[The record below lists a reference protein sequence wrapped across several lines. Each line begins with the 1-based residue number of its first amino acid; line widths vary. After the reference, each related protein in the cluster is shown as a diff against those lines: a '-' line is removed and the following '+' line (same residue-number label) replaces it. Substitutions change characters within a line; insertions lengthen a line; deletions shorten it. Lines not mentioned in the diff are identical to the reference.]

1 MRLTGGGARP
11 LGPPIAFTFE
21 DDSGPRRIEALMGET
36 LGAALSAAG
45 VLALRRT
52 ASGAPRGLHCGMGA
66 CWDCLVTVD
75 GRANQRACMT
85 KARDGMHVTGA
96 VPCVLAPLAGGSMA
110 EEARTPDVLVVGA
123 GPAGLSAAI
132 AAAEV
137 GASVLLLDERGE
149 PGGQYL
155 KGTPAHRIDRPDRQF
170 RAGDALRARAA
181 TAGVEVLAD
190 ALAWGVFPPG
200 EVHGAID
207 AAADPAHA
215 AEVAVLQG
223 QRALLIRPRRLV
235 LAPGAHERPVAIP
248 GWTLPGVMTTGAMQ
262 TLARAGRVS
271 PAGRVVIAGN
281 GPLNLQL
288 AVELLAGGVEVAA
301 VVETA
306 PRPGAAIWRRALR
319 MGVLAPDLAWD
330 GTRYLL
336 ALRRAGVE
344 VIWGATL
351 LGCEGEG
358 AFTALR
364 IGTAAGERR
373 IAAGV
378 CALNHGF
385 QAETGLARALGA
397 AHRVGTG
404 GALETVTDEEGRT
417 SLPGVFAVGDGAAL
431 GGARVA
437 LARGRLAGQ
446 AAARD
451 LGRPVAGGADR
462 RALDRALGFQRDLW
476 RVFAAPPLAPP
487 PDDTI
492 ACRCEEVMAGALRGH
507 GSAVAA
513 KRATRAGMG
522 RCGGR
527 FCAATLHAI
536 LGAAADEAGFAAPRA
551 PVRPVPAAALMREA
565 PSQGHHHGIPDPPMP
580 GWSTAPRAPAPEDC
594 DVLVVGGGVV
604 GLSCAL
610 HLARNGVGVTVADR
624 GEPGL
629 GASTTNAGSLHIQ
642 LLAYDFDGTGDPG
655 PLASALAL
663 GPASVALWREI
674 ARDAG
679 EDLGIRTE
687 GGLILADDADTFE
700 WLRRKT
706 EFESARGIEAAMI
719 GAEELGRIAPALD
732 RRFLGA
738 AWCPQEGQMD
748 PLRGT
753 LALLRLARAA
763 GAHVA
768 AGLDVTAIEPLRA
781 GFRITSPSG
790 AFHAGRVVNAAG
802 PHAMRVAALAGV
814 RLPMRLIVQQVVV
827 TEAGP
832 PLLRPLVQW
841 ARRHLSLKQGDAGHL
856 LIGGGW
862 PGRLGADGAA
872 RLLRW
877 SMEGNLHIAGAAL
890 PALAGLHVLRAWSAP
905 NILLDRGPI
914 VSATP
919 GMPGLVH
926 AVTSNGWTLG
936 PIVGRMAAEVAMGRE
951 GTPAA
956 FALA

>member
-1 MRLTGGGARP
+1 
-11 LGPPIAFTFE
+11 
-21 DDSGPRRIEALMGET
+21 
-36 LGAALSAAG
+36 
-45 VLALRRT
+45 
-52 ASGAPRGLHCGMGA
+52 
-66 CWDCLVTVD
+66 
-75 GRANQRACMT
+75 
-85 KARDGMHVTGA
+85 
-96 VPCVLAPLAGGSMA
+96 
-110 EEARTPDVLVVGA
+110 
-123 GPAGLSAAI
+123 
-132 AAAEV
+132 
-137 GASVLLLDERGE
+137 
-149 PGGQYL
+149 
-155 KGTPAHRIDRPDRQF
+155 
-170 RAGDALRARAA
+170 
-181 TAGVEVLAD
+181 
-190 ALAWGVFPPG
+190 
-200 EVHGAID
+200 
-207 AAADPAHA
+207 
-215 AEVAVLQG
+215 
-223 QRALLIRPRRLV
+223 
-235 LAPGAHERPVAIP
+235 
-248 GWTLPGVMTTGAMQ
+248 
-262 TLARAGRVS
+262 
-271 PAGRVVIAGN
+271 
-281 GPLNLQL
+281 
-288 AVELLAGGVEVAA
+288 
-301 VVETA
+301 
-306 PRPGAAIWRRALR
+306 
-319 MGVLAPDLAWD
+319 MGVVAK
-330 GTRYLL
+330 
-336 ALRRAGVE
+336 V
-344 VIWGATL
+344 VTL

-358 AFTALR
+358 AFAALR

-397 AHRVGTG
+397 AHRVGAT
-404 GALETVTDEEGRT
+404 GALETVTDAEGRT
-417 SLPGVFAVGDGAAL
+417 SLHNVFAVGDGASM

-437 LARGRLAGQ
+437 LARGNLAGQ
-446 AAARD
+446 AAAQD
-451 LGRPVAGGADR
+451 LGRPVPSQADR

-476 RVFAAPPLAPP
+476 RVFAAPSLAPP

-492 ACRCEEVMAGALRGH
+492 ACRCEEVTAGALRGH
-507 GSAVAA
+507 GSPIAA

-536 LGAAADEAGFAAPRA
+536 LGEAADEAGFAAPRA

-580 GWSTAPRAPAPEDC
+580 GWNTAFRAHAPADC
-594 DVLVVGGGVV
+594 DVLVIGGGVV

-610 HLARNGVGVTVADR
+610 HLARSGTAVMVADR

-663 GPASVALWREI
+663 GPESVALWREI
-674 ARDAG
+674 ARQAG

-687 GGLILADDADTFE
+687 GGLILADDAETFE

-706 EFESARGIEAAMI
+706 DFESARGIAAGMI
-719 GAEELGRIAPALD
+719 GAEEVARIAPALD
-732 RRFLGA
+732 RRFFGA

-753 LALLRLARAA
+753 AALLRLTRAA
-763 GAHVA
+763 GAHVVP
-768 AGLDVTAIEPLRA
+768 GLDVTAIEKLRT
-781 GFRITSPSG
+781 GFRITTPSG
-790 AFHAGRVVNAAG
+790 AFRAGRVVNAAG
-802 PHAMRVAALAGV
+802 PHAMRVAELAGV
-814 RLPMRLIVQQVVV
+814 RLPMRLIVQQIIV

-841 ARRHLSLKQGDAGHL
+841 ARRHLSLKQGDGGHL

-890 PALAGLHVLRAWSAP
+890 PALAGLHVLRAWAAP

-914 VSATP
+914 VSETP
-919 GMPGLVH
+919 GVPGMFH

-936 PIVGRMAAEVAMGRE
+936 PIVGRMAAEMAMGRARIS
-951 GTPAA
+951 GD